1 MGQILGLG
9 ITHYPGLS
17 IQGNLTRRI
26 RMCLADPALPE
37 RLRVIDNWPEP
48 MRREWSTDDGQAHS
62 DAHREAMID
71 GFRMARR
78 ALDEFQ
84 PDFCVIWGDD
94 QFENYREDCVPA
106 FSRASRSAAIEAA
119 ASISH
124 LHCSTRGSIL
134 LTVTSRYISI

>member
-26 RMCLADPALPE
+26 KLCLADPALPE
-37 RLRVIDNWPEP
+37 HLRSIDNWPEP
-48 MRREWSTDDGQAHS
+48 MRRQWGTDEGQAHS
-62 DAHREAMID
+62 DEHRQAMID
-71 GFRMARR
+71 GFRRARR

-84 PDFCVIWGDD
+84 PDFCIIWGDD

-106 FSRASRSAAIEAA
+106 FSVLAYDTAEIQP
-119 ASISH
+119 
-124 LHCSTRGSIL
+124 
-134 LTVTSRYISI
+134 